1 MPHDYFDYTREK
13 LTSFQQQ
20 IAELRAGD
28 FPIPKTERALTA
40 IQDVF
45 IAEAHRLSTLPGS
58 SAEVKKAACAQ
69 VNLKIKKF
77 LPLLGFILR
86 STNVRNSFELADPL
100 SRLSERLLK
109 RDLTFIL
116 SSEWNFSPL
125 TYRLSFEELPDIIFL
140 GLPAFESGNALII
153 PLAGHE
159 LGHWIWRNGHLDTQ
173 LIGPLQEAV
182 LNFYRDEWNEFC
194 ELFWKKDIGDIKTD
208 TAIREVWTS
217 SFSYAIRQ
225 CEEVFADFMGLH
237 LFGVSYLHSFEYLL
251 APRSGEVRACDYP
264 DMGTRAAFLQK
275 AAARFAVTLPD
286 DYIKRFDN
294 SPGISDPAEE
304 FIVRG
309 GDAATRESV
318 DNLLEFVE
326 RISQEPN
333 FPTLSSAKEL
343 DYLNRFKKGIPAE
356 GADYIGDIVNAG
368 WAAYR
373 DETAFPT
380 DVIGDRRKI
389 DVLNEFLL
397 KTIEVAEI
405 ETLMGESDATL
416 G

>member
-20 IAELRAGD
+20 IAELREGG

-45 IAEAHRLSTLPGS
+45 IAEAGRLSTLAGS

-109 RDLTFIL
+109 RALTFIL
-116 SSEWNFSPL
+116 SSEWDFSPL
-125 TYRLSFEELPDIIFL
+125 TYRLSFEELPDIILL
-140 GLPAFESGNALII
+140 GLPAFESRNALII

-159 LGHWIWRNGHLDTQ
+159 LGHWIWRHRHLDTQ

-194 ELFWKKDIGDIKTD
+194 RIFWKKDIGDINTD
-208 TAIREVWTS
+208 IAICEVWTS

-225 CEEVFADFMGLH
+225 CEEVFADFIGLH

-264 DMGTRAAFLQK
+264 DVGTRAAFLQK
-275 AAARFAVTLPD
+275 AAARFAVTVPD
-286 DYIKRFDN
+286 DYIKRFDD
-294 SPGISDPAEE
+294 SPGISDPAED
-304 FIVRG
+304 FILRG
-309 GDAATRESV
+309 SDAATRESV
-318 DNLLEFVE
+318 GNVLEFVE
-326 RISQEPN
+326 KICQEPN
-333 FPTLSSAKEL
+333 FPTLSTAKEL
-343 DYLNRFKKGIPAE
+343 DCLTRFKRGMPAE

-373 DETAFPT
+373 DETAFST
-380 DVIGDRRKI
+380 DVIGDRRRI
-389 DVLNEFLL
+389 DVLNEFVL
-397 KTIEVAEI
+397 KTIEVTEI
-405 ETLMGESDATL
+405 ETLMSESDATL
-416 G
+416 A